1 MAGRPA
7 ETGSGRA
14 SDTRQR
20 ILEAAETILRSE
32 GYQALSTRHVA
43 LTSGVPLSQI
53 HYHFGSKDGLLVAT
67 LDHLDLTTLDRQRR
81 MFSREEPLS
90 LRWRRACDFLEEDIA
105 SGYVRLLQGCI
116 ALGWSNA
123 AVAERVRSRLD
134 RWAQL
139 LTGVAEEAER
149 QFGPLG
155 PFTPAQLAEL
165 VGKAFLGAE
174 SALLLG
180 IDETRQPIREALY
193 RIGDLIQDLE
203 QRGGTP

>member
-1 MAGRPA
+1 MAGRTA
-7 ETGSGRA
+7 ETGTGRA

-20 ILEAAETILRSE
+20 ILEAAETILRCE

-67 LDHLDLTTLDRQRR
+67 LDHLDLITLDRQRR

-90 LRWRRACDFLEEDIA
+90 LRWRRACEFL
-105 SGYVRLLQGCI
+105 
-116 ALGWSNA
+116 
-123 AVAERVRSRLD
+123 ERVRSRLD

-139 LTGVAEEAER
+139 LTSVAEEAER

-165 VGKAFLGAE
+165 IGKAFLGAE